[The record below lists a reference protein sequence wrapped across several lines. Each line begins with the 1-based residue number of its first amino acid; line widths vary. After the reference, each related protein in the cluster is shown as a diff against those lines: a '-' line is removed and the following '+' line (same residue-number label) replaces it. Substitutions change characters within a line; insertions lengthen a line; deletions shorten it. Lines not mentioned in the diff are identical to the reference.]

1 MDMLEY
7 EKKLYNSGFKYVAG
21 IDEVGRGPLAGP
33 VYAAAV
39 ILPVGEIIDGIND
52 SKKLSEKK
60 RESLYDIIAEK
71 AICWATASV
80 EPDVIDEINIR
91 QATHLAM
98 KNAVDNLDT
107 KAEFLLIDGNDKIPF
122 DYPYEYLI
130 KGDGRSQSIAAA
142 SIMAKVTRD
151 RYMKQMAE
159 VYPEYYFEKHKGYG
173 TKIHMEAIR
182 EHGICPLHRKT
193 FITPKVLGI
202 K

>member
-7 EKKLYNSGFKYVAG
+7 EKKLYNSGFKYIAG

-130 KGDGRSQSIAAA
+130 KGDRRSQSIAAA

>member
-7 EKKLYNSGFKYVAG
+7 EKKLYNSGFKYIAG

-71 AICWATASV
+71 AICWTTASV

-98 KNAVDNLDT
+98 KNAVDKLDI

-130 KGDGRSQSIAAA
+130 KGDGCSQSIAAA

>member
-1 MDMLEY
+1 MDLLEY
-7 EKKLYNSGFKYVAG
+7 EKELYNKGFEYIAG

-39 ILPVGEIIDGIND
+39 ILPANEVIEGIND

-60 RESLYDIIAEK
+60 REELYDIIAGK
-71 AICWATASV
+71 AVCWATASV
-80 EPDVIDEINIR
+80 EPSVIDEINIR

-98 KNAVDNLDT
+98 KAAVDKLAVKPD
-107 KAEFLLIDGNDKIPF
+107 FLIIDGNDKIPF

-130 KGDGRSQSIAAA
+130 KGDGRSQSVAAA

-159 VYPEYYFEKHKGYG
+159 VYPEYRFEKHKGYG
-173 TKIHMEAIR
+173 TKVHMEAIR
-182 EHGICPLHRKT
+182 EYGICPLHRKT